1 MMSKASRVGV
11 VILCEDKLHRV
22 FVTRFLKLHDYTEH
36 DFRVE
41 QCSARGGGAGES
53 FVRRNYP
60 NQLKAYRSRQAKT
73 FLIVVIDAD
82 TRSVSDRQAQLG
94 QACREA
100 SVQPRQD
107 ADLVVHVIPRRAIN
121 TWLAFLDGEPVDE
134 TTDYGHRYAF
144 RGREGDASR
153 RLVKRLHE
161 MCQAGDLPEDAPPSL
176 GHACR
181 EFERIKN
188 RL

>member
-1 MMSKASRVGV
+1 MSRASRVGV

-107 ADLVVHVIPRRAIN
+107 TDLVVHVIPRRAIN
-121 TWLAFLDGEPVDE
+121 TWLAFLDGQRVDE
-134 TTDYGHRYAF
+134 ATDYTRHGYAF
-144 RGREGDASR
+144 RKCEGNASR
-153 RLVKRLHE
+153 LVRRLHE
-161 MCQAGDLPEDAPPSL
+161 MCEAGDLPEGAPSSL
-176 GHACR
+176 GHACG
-181 EFERIKN
+181 EFARIKE